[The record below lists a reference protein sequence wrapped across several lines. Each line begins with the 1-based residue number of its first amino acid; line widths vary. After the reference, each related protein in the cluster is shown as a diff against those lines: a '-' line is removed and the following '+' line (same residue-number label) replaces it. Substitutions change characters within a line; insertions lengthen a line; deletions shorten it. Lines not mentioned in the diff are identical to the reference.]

1 MDRIGRYACCTKG
14 KWPDKLHAV
23 RLAPSALIAEV
34 ALKHKEVAVTLTP
47 PLTGFGFLSTSLAP
61 KEEKRNIPE
70 LRIYLAYDLA
80 AYYGTGFHG
89 ITRVGTGL
97 SGREYTLRPPL
108 PSAQTVRA
116 SAMLCRLPAPVLQ
129 TAGAVCATAQAL

>member
-1 MDRIGRYACCTKG
+1 MVSIGRYACCTKG

-61 KEEKRNIPE
+61 KEEKPQVPE
-70 LRIYLAYDLA
+70 LRIHVRYDLG
-80 AYYGTGFHG
+80 AYY
-89 ITRVGTGL
+89 
-97 SGREYTLRPPL
+97 L
-108 PSAQTVRA
+108 PSVAEGRA
-116 SAMLCRLPAPVLQ
+116 TYAVSAGTPHTLAPGCAGVLAKADDAAAH
-129 TAGAVCATAQAL
+129 TPGKGRSEKRGATAFNQCS